1 MGQGQKSQS
10 SSQSSFNLIG
20 NVSSLHDVITFKL
33 TFASVQALKPP
44 MINVSVAGSSAVLVP
59 STAGSAATDSAG
71 FLELATRWARD
82 HISNFRRGDRWRGD

>member
-1 MGQGQKSQS
+1 MPSVLLG
-10 SSQSSFNLIG
+10 
-20 NVSSLHDVITFKL
+20 L
-33 TFASVQALKPP
+33 TFAGIHAFKPP
-44 MINVSVAGSSAVLVP
+44 VVNISVAGSSTVLVP